1 MFPIEESSFIYR
13 LYQPISSIARMSFPT
28 KERQRE
34 RSWTKKERKEKKE
47 RREETGRRTWGMG
60 MSIKSERC
68 RSEREQWGK
77 EKGKKRKKKREE
89 RVQNN
94 GRWKIKGE
102 KLQEGMIYKN
112 TRNEKKRGRERGD
125 RPTPPRNRAKVKE
138 SWPIPQSVGRLPISR
153 LPFSL
158 QRRGGK
164 TSQRGYRR
172 LDHPLSNRGG
182 RERKRGYHREIYT
195 GLPPFRRSVDPAWR

>member
-1 MFPIEESSFIYR
+1 
-13 LYQPISSIARMSFPT
+13 
-28 KERQRE
+28 
-34 RSWTKKERKEKKE
+34 
-47 RREETGRRTWGMG
+47 

-68 RSEREQWGK
+68 RSEREQWRK

-164 TSQRGYRR
+164 TSQRGGWTI
-172 LDHPLSNRGG
+172 LSRTEEGE